1 MSPSTTAG
9 PGARGAGERTK
20 VRALVFLV
28 LSALILL
35 LIACAGEETQS
46 PTATRAPA
54 SAATAVSNLFRLT
67 ILHNNDG
74 ESQLL
79 NLGPGLEDYGGV
91 AQFTRVVERE
101 RALATADENDGV
113 DSGVIVVSSGDNFL
127 ATPIFR
133 ANLDSGVFFD
143 AQALDLIDYDAIA
156 LGNHE
161 FDFGPEVL
169 AEFIK
174 QVSKS
179 RAPFLSSNL
188 DFSGEPVLRDLLDEG
203 RIAESIV
210 VEGAGVGIIGATT
223 PNLGNLS
230 SPRRVRVISDVV
242 GEIQA
247 EVDRLEASGV
257 NRIVLLS
264 HMQTLEEDLA
274 MIREL
279 HGVDV
284 VVAGGGD
291 DLLAGVC
298 DPLIP
303 GDEIARSYPLTAT
316 DQRGVNVPVVT
327 TAGKYSYLGRL
338 VVTFDGGG
346 RLLNVDRE
354 ASRPIRIA
362 LGDDPI
368 SVEAEIAAC
377 RLALIPTPTP
387 IPIPT
392 VTPTPTNPV
401 EDLVATA
408 EAELR
413 EAIAGTEVD
422 LDARES
428 EVRTEETNLGNLLA
442 DAVLWQTDRLA
453 IDFGAPLP
461 DVALVNGGA
470 IRNDEII
477 AAGGITTHDTFAIAP
492 FDNAVTVVEGISI
505 SQFKEILEN
514 VVSRAADRDP
524 DQGTGRF
531 AQVSGFSFEWSE
543 SGTAQVLN
551 DDRSVS
557 VPGTRVQRVVLDSG
571 AVIVGG
577 GRVVAGDLLA
587 VATLDF
593 VAGGGDEYPFRGAPF
608 TALGVTYQ
616 RALSNFITSSD
627 GLGGTVTAADYP
639 EGGEGRITR
648 LP

>member
-1 MSPSTTAG
+1 MN
-9 PGARGAGERTK
+9 RY
-20 VRALVFLV
+20 ALVCGVLVALSIFFIGCGSDPTATAV
-28 LSALILL
+28 LSPTERPAPT
-35 LIACAGEETQS
+35 AAPS
-46 PTATRAPA
+46 PTAA
-54 SAATAVSNLFRLT
+54 SAGSFQLT

-74 ESQLL
+74 ESQLQ
-79 NLGPGLEDYGGV
+79 NLGSGLEDYGGV

-101 RALATADENDGV
+101 RNLATTDENTTV

-127 ATPIFR
+127 ASPIFV
-133 ANLDSGVFFD
+133 ANLESGVFFD
-143 AQALDLIDYDAIA
+143 AQALDLIGYDAIA

-188 DFSGEPVLRDLLDEG
+188 DFSGEPLLRDLLDEG

-210 VEGAGVGIIGATT
+210 VEGAGVGIIGAVT
-223 PNLGNLS
+223 PKLGTIS
-230 SPRRVRVISDVV
+230 SPRRVKVISDVV

-257 NRIVLLS
+257 NRIVLIS
-264 HMQTLEEDLA
+264 HMQTLEADLA
-274 MIREL
+274 MVSEL

-291 DLLAGVC
+291 ELLANEC

-303 GDEIARSYPLTAT
+303 GHETRFGSYPLTVT
-316 DQRGVNVPVVT
+316 DQRGVDVPVVT
-327 TAGKYSYLGRL
+327 TAGQYSYLGRL
-338 VVTFDGGG
+338 VVTFDAGG

-368 SVEAEIAAC
+368 SVQAGIDEC
-377 RLALIPTPTP
+377 KRALIPTPTP

-392 VTPTPTNPV
+392 VMPTPAHAIDAP
-401 EDLVATA
+401 VATA
-408 EAELR
+408 LAELN
-413 EAIAGTEVD
+413 EPIAEIEVD
-422 LDARES
+422 LDGRKS

-442 DAVLWQTDRLA
+442 DAVLWQADRLA

-461 DVALVNGGA
+461 DVAPVNGGA
-470 IRNDEII
+470 IRIEAIVP
-477 AAGGITTHDTFAIAP
+477 AGQLRKLDTIDIAP
-492 FDNAVTVVEGISI
+492 FSNMVTVVEGISR
-505 SQFKEILEN
+505 SQFKEVLEN
-514 VVSRAADRDP
+514 AVSRAVDGDTEG
-524 DQGTGRF
+524 GTGRF
-531 AQVSGFSFEWSE
+531 AQVSGFRFEWSE
-543 SGTAQVLN
+543 SGTAQVLSE
-551 DDRSVS
+551 DGSVK
-557 VPGTRVQRVVLDSG
+557 VLGTRVQRVVLDSG

-577 GRVVAGDLLA
+577 GRVVSGDPLA

-593 VAGGGDEYPFRGAPF
+593 VARGGDEYPFRGAPF

-616 RALSNFITSSD
+616 LALSNFVKLPD
-627 GLGGTVTAADYP
+627 GLGGSITAADYP
-639 EGGEGRITR
+639 EGGEGRIKR